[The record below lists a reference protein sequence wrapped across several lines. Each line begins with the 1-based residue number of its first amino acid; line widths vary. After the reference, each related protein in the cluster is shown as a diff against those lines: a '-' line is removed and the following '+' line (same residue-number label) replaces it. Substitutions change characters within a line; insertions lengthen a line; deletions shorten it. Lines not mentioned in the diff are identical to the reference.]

1 MKTEKT
7 KTQEEQE
14 QIQSNIKDT
23 NSVLKLTL
31 MLDYR
36 KAKKKFDEGSRN
48 LEDFAPWMITT
59 KTHTIRDYSVSKKRY
74 HTSANTDEFIQ
85 DLINMRDEIKAL
97 TDEDSIGY
105 KSRLTTSRLKDGHG
119 TICAGMFAS
128 WQVMKDDKA
137 IARYIRL
144 ETKKEIE
151 RNFLRWRID
160 NTLDR
165 VNSSILPKKLFDDIL
180 GGHITWEFFCEELYE
195 TRIKQDLKLRD
206 DYIVKQAKIIA
217 AREERTRVYEESRKA
232 FNIKHG
238 YPESML
244 PYQRKNYN
252 LNNNRTNIPI
262 KESEDK

>member
-1 MKTEKT
+1 MPTKATKAT

-48 LEDFAPWMITT
+48 IDDFASWMITT
-59 KTHTIRDYSVSKKRY
+59 KTHTIREYAS
-74 HTSANTDEFIQ
+74 SANTDKFIQ
-85 DLINMRDEIKAL
+85 DLIDMRDKMKAL
-97 TDEDSIGY
+97 TDDDSIGY
-105 KSRLTTSRLKDGHG
+105 KSRLTTSRLRDGQG
-119 TICAGMFAS
+119 TIHAGMYAS

-144 ETKKEIE
+144 ETKKEID
-151 RNFLRWRID
+151 RNFNRWRRE
-160 NTLDR
+160 NSLDM

-195 TRIKQDLKLRD
+195 TRVKQDLKLRD
-206 DYIVKQAKIIA
+206 DYVIKEAKARA
-217 AREERTRVYEESRKA
+217 ARAERIRVIEESRKA

-238 YPESML
+238 YPEYML
-244 PYQRKNYN
+244 PYQRKGYN
-252 LNNNRTNIPI
+252 LNTGRTNIPT
-262 KESEDK
+262 KESEDI